1 MSSPPL
7 SIDGVGRV
15 ALAVLATIL
24 VGIAVVRLRAILEP
38 LILALFLGV
47 VIDALARLISRWAP
61 RLPRLAALVLA
72 FLIAGAALTL
82 VLYWASYNAQRFILQ
97 LAADRHRI
105 ESLMARVGPG
115 LGLHSIPTVKDLLR
129 ALHIGRHLAGVA
141 RGLSGLMGQAL
152 LVLLYLVFLFGS
164 RDGLERKARGLFGS
178 DARRERAREVVTRIR
193 TGMERYLRV
202 QSLLA
207 LITAGASYA
216 LMLAVGLDDAG
227 FWALLVF
234 LAAFVPIIGGAVG
247 IALPPL
253 FALIQF
259 DGVWQAVV
267 LAAGAESIHIV
278 IGNVVA
284 PRLQGAS
291 LNIDPLVVVLS
302 LAFWGLAWGPL
313 GMFLSTPLTVTAIIV
328 LSQFQS
334 VRWIAVLLSGDGRT
348 DTHEAAA

>member
-1 MSSPPL
+1 MSPKHL
-7 SIDGVGRV
+7 NIDGVGRV
-15 ALAVLATIL
+15 ALAVLATIV
-24 VGIAVVRLRAILEP
+24 VGVAVVQLRVILEP
-38 LILALFLGV
+38 LILALFLAV
-47 VIDALARLISRWAP
+47 VIDALARLIGRLAP
-61 RLPRLAALVLA
+61 RLPRLGALVLA
-72 FLIAGAALTL
+72 FLLAGAALAL
-82 VLYWASYNAQRFILQ
+82 VLYWASYNAERFILR

-105 ESLMARVGPG
+105 DILMARLGPG

-141 RGLSGLMGQAL
+141 RGLTGLLGQGL

-178 DARRERAREVVTRIR
+178 DERREQARAVVIRIR

-207 LITAGASYA
+207 LITAGASYG

-267 LAAGAESIHIV
+267 LAAGAESIHIIV
-278 IGNVVA
+278 GNVVA

-291 LNIDPLVVVLS
+291 LNIDPLVVVIS
-302 LAFWGLAWGPL
+302 LGFWGLAWGPL

-328 LSQFQS
+328 LSQFHP
-334 VRWIAVLLSGDGRT
+334 VRWIAVLLSGDGRP
-348 DTHEAAA
+348 DPHEAPA